1 MFVQILVLSF
11 MPCHALVLYLI
22 MFCRN
27 IAFGFSTSLPLV
39 DS

>member
-1 MFVQILVLSF
+1 
-11 MPCHALVLYLI
+11 